1 MSDSATRADRA
12 AAKAA
17 SVVANRAIR
26 RLDILEWLILFG
38 AMLLATG
45 GGAVVAWLIA
55 PTLPFQFRTTW
66 IGTSILL
73 FVLPGTFALARLRRS
88 EREAQS
94 TTHQT
99 TDQTDGQSKHQR
111 TNRGRTKHLHGQSFS
126 VTVIASA
133 RVRGGTIRHSV

>member
-1 MSDSATRADRA
+1 
-12 AAKAA
+12 
-17 SVVANRAIR
+17 
-26 RLDILEWLILFG
+26 
-38 AMLLATG
+38 
-45 GGAVVAWLIA
+45 VAWLIA

-99 TDQTDGQSKHQR
+99 TDQTDG
-111 TNRGRTKHLHGQSFS
+111 
-126 VTVIASA
+126 
-133 RVRGGTIRHSV
+133 

>member
-1 MSDSATRADRA
+1 VSDSATRADRA

-55 PTLPFQFRTTW
+55 PTLLFQFRTTW

-99 TDQTDGQSKHQR
+99 TDQTDG
-111 TNRGRTKHLHGQSFS
+111 
-126 VTVIASA
+126 
-133 RVRGGTIRHSV
+133 